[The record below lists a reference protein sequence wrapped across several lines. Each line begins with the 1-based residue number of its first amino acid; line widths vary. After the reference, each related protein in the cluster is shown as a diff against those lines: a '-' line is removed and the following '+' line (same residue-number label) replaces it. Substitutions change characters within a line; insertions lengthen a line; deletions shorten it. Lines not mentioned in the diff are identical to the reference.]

1 MRNLLFFLYSRR
13 NLTGV
18 VLGLLGLTAYFAG
31 FLGEGWFFLVVG
43 LYLIGVL
50 ITPRDERFE
59 LALHAE
65 ADAAELKGE
74 LEDLVRRVQRRL
86 PKEALDQVV
95 RIKNL
100 IEELLPKL
108 QDLSKGGDPNA
119 YTIRQTVL
127 DYLPATLQNYLNL
140 PPAYAQVHP
149 LKESKTA
156 KQLLVEQ
163 LSTLEATLQEIAQS
177 VYAGD
182 AQKILVNGRFL
193 EDRFRKAESF
203 L

>member
-13 NLTGV
+13 NLVGV
-18 VLGLLGLTAYFAG
+18 VLGLLGLAAYFAG
-31 FLGEGWFFLVVG
+31 FLGDWWFFLVVG
-43 LYLIGVL
+43 LYLIGVMV
-50 ITPRDERFE
+50 TPRDEHFE

-65 ADAAELKGE
+65 ADAAELKAE
-74 LEDLVRRVQRRL
+74 LEDLVRRIGRRL
-86 PKEALDQVV
+86 PKEALDKVV
-95 RIKNL
+95 SIKNL
-100 IEELLPKL
+100 VEELLPKL
-108 QDLSKGGDPNA
+108 QSLSQGGDQNA

-149 LKESKTA
+149 LKDGKTA
-156 KQLLVEQ
+156 KTLLVEQ
-163 LSTLEATLQEIAQS
+163 LSTLETTMQDIAQS

-182 AQKILVNGRFL
+182 SQKVLVNGRFL